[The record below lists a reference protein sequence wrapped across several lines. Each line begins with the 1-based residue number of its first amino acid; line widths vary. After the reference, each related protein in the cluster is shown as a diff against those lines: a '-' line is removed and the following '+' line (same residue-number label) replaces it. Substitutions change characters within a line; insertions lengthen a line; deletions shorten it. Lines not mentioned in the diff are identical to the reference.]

1 MDKLVFFVSQG
12 ENDCFMAHGLDWAVY
27 TEAANWE
34 QLRENLIAT
43 VARDF
48 REDERPA
55 TIDLT
60 FANGSKISLSA

>member
-1 MDKLVFFVSQG
+1 VDKLVFFVNQG
-12 ENDCFMAHGLDWAVY
+12 ENGCFMAHGLDWAVY

-34 QLRENLIAT
+34 QLRENIVAT

-55 TIDLT
+55 FIDLA
-60 FANGSKISLSA
+60 FADGRKVSVSA

>member
-1 MDKLVFFVSQG
+1 VNTLVFFVNQG

-34 QLRENLIAT
+34 QLRENIVAS

-48 REDERPA
+48 RERERPER
-55 TIDLT
+55 IELK
-60 FANGSKISLSA
+60 FADGRQVLLGA